1 VHRGL
6 AGVQKHSGGG
16 VIYLTDEPDR
26 APRNPFIYL
35 RSVDRE
41 FERIDKERR
50 DLMKVMALRE
60 SVGAMSEVQGGP
72 VGNTIRIG
80 LPQRFTVKRGE

>member
-1 VHRGL
+1 M
-6 AGVQKHSGGG
+6 
-16 VIYLTDEPDR
+16 IYLTDEPDR
-26 APRNPFIYL
+26 APRNPLMYL
-35 RSVDRE
+35 RSVGRE

-50 DLMKVMALRE
+50 DTMKIMALRE
-60 SVGAMSEVQGGP
+60 SVGVPAMQ